1 MPDAEEVK
9 SNEWSRN
16 KQGTEG
22 FFGKNSSQ
30 ETLET
35 LRISPPKMVFNFPY
49 NSLQIS
55 TFSQDDLICVSNSFN
70 FAIKS

>member
-1 MPDAEEVK
+1 MRIMPDAEEVK

-30 ETLET
+30 ETLEEG
-35 LRISPPKMVFNFPY
+35 I
-49 NSLQIS
+49 
-55 TFSQDDLICVSNSFN
+55 
-70 FAIKS
+70 